1 MVYVNEL
8 ARGPMFSNDHAT
20 FPAGSIIVRE
30 RLAGSEAAGPDML
43 AVMIKRPRG
52 FNRKSNDWDFLVV
65 SGDGKKIDK
74 RVKSG
79 ECVKC
84 HESRSQDDF
93 VFRQP

>member
-1 MVYVNEL
+1 ML
-8 ARGPMFSNDHAT
+8 SKDHAI

-30 RLAGSEAAGPDML
+30 RLARSETASPDLL
-43 AVMIKRPRG
+43 AVMIKRPKG

-74 RVKSG
+74 QVKSG